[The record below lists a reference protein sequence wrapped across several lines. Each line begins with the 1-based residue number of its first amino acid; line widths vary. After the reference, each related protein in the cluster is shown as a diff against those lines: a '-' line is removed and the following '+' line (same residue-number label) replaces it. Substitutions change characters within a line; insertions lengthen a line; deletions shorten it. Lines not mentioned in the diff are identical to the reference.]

1 MSGNVTLLVR
11 AFVVYVRPVL
21 EYNSITWSPH
31 LKQDIMMLEKV
42 QRRFTKRLR
51 RYRNLSYT
59 DRLIKLAFAY

>member
-1 MSGNVTLLVR
+1 MFDLCWNIIPLG
-11 AFVVYVRPVL
+11 
-21 EYNSITWSPH
+21 TWSPH